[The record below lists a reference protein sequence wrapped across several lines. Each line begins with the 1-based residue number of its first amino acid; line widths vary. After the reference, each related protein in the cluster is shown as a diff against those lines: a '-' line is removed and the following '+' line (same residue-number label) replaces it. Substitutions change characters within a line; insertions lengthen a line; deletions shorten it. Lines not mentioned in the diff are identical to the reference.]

1 MLVTKYDTHVLPE
14 PRPRR
19 RDGMVRRLRGG
30 EQSSDASGS
39 PDAVT
44 VSGRA
49 AHWLFCGNTFSSQS
63 MEIVYVQIRRNQH
76 ELRSDAVLRRVSSR

>member
-1 MLVTKYDTHVLPE
+1 SYQRHTDYSKDGTMLVTKYDTHVLPE

-19 RDGMVRRLRGG
+19 RDGMAPRLRGE

-49 AHWLFCGNTFSSQS
+49 AHWLISWKHVHLSINGDCLCSNTKKST
-63 MEIVYVQIRRNQH
+63 
-76 ELRSDAVLRRVSSR
+76 